1 MTNREKF
8 EIDFFKDKRPWSKI
22 KDEVL
27 GKYLRPYLA
36 KVNKLG
42 KKIVLIDTFA
52 GPGVFE
58 DGSMGSPLLMVQMAQ
73 KMVPNN
79 YQAIFVNNNKSH
91 HNSILNLF
99 GEKST
104 LGNLIEKQK
113 VIPLKDDA
121 KTFLK
126 HLKNL
131 LTDQTVFLYLYPY
144 GLKGC
149 EINLWLPFLKRNE
162 NSSTEILINIQ
173 IPVIFRLSSRKAL
186 LQGKNNI
193 QIEKHHRMLDKVFGG
208 DYWKQALLNPNY
220 TLEEAEMHLMKLFK
234 EKLLDHAKYVGY
246 CPVRE
251 KRGSQTK
258 YYMVTMSN
266 VIDGYLL
273 MNDHMCM
280 AYNRRMVESDYEN
293 LPLLKGLKTDW
304 KENRNNNQLKTV
316 ILGFVKE
323 DPGKSRIECWYK
335 ICEDHFMG
343 YHSTEYRNSVKE
355 LCEAKSLTFKNVK
368 GGKRLNDT
376 CRLYLA

>member
-1 MTNREKF
+1 MNNREKF

-131 LTDQTVFLYLYPY
+131 LTDQTVFLYLDPY

-208 DYWKQALLNPNY
+208 DYWKLALLNPDY
-220 TLEEAEMHLMKLFK
+220 TLEKAEKQLMKLFK
-234 EKLLDHAKYVGY
+234 EKLLKHTKYVGY

-293 LPLLKGLKTDW
+293 WPLFQGLEIDW
-304 KENRNNNQLKTV
+304 KENRNYNQLKTV
-316 ILGFVKE
+316 ILDLVE
-323 DPGKSRIECWYK
+323 ENPRKSRIKYWK
-335 ICEDHFMG
+335 LICIDFFMK

-355 LCEAKSLTFKNVK
+355 LCNEGSLKFENVS
-368 GGKRLNDT
+368 GGNKLNND
-376 CRLYLA
+376 CLLSIP